1 MNYSV
6 PNKNYYVVRNA
17 GCTCSRYTLNYLLFF
32 KSMNELIN
40 QQSISRT
47 AHPPLKIRIPSVI
60 LQLSYPFQ
68 GDKFFLVSGLWQL
81 AHLYLYSPRLKT
93 LVLIPIQFRYLKV
106 WALESYSNGYKDQ
119 LAILHQIYV
128 HSIAA
133 NWKRQSSR
141 CHSTPSSLV

>member
-1 MNYSV
+1 
-6 PNKNYYVVRNA
+6 
-17 GCTCSRYTLNYLLFF
+17 
-32 KSMNELIN
+32 MNELIN

-106 WALESYSNGYKDQ
+106 WALVIFKWLQRPIGNIAPNICSQYSCKLKETKFKMSQYSFFIGLDCD
-119 LAILHQIYV
+119 LH
-128 HSIAA
+128 
-133 NWKRQSSR
+133 
-141 CHSTPSSLV
+141 SLFLDEMAPQD